1 MGFNSEEILGVFS
14 KVFIRLMM
22 IVFNLWFFSSA
33 HNFFLSHCM
42 GNASG
47 TNESIQ
53 LTERRTLSP
62 GTVPSASFNVPSS
75 SGVGESIRSN
85 SVQPTINPPNP
96 NEMNVKKSIQLEP
109 QTSLLIKRTSDGFM
123 STTNNDE
130 QTRRRSSLSTD
141 VNTSTRK
148 TVNPI
153 NSTTSTTINSSK
165 DPSSISNSQ
174 INKSMV
180 TFSSNGASNEKVV
193 IIDTTAVS
201 GERLH

>member
-1 MGFNSEEILGVFS
+1 MGFNSEEILGIFS
-14 KVFIRLMM
+14 KVFIRLKM
-22 IVFNLWFFSSA
+22 IMFNLWFVFSA

-62 GTVPSASFNVPSS
+62 ATVPSASFNVPSN

-85 SVQPTINPPNP
+85 SVQPSINPSNP

-148 TVNPI
+148 TFNSI
-153 NSTTSTTINSSK
+153 NSTTSSTINSSK
-165 DPSSISNSQ
+165 DPSSISSSQ

-201 GERLH
+201 